1 MIKDFY
7 TLRDIAEQMQIKERT
22 VGRFVSCGE
31 LKASKVGGKWIVS
44 AEKLKDFVDAS
55 TDSKPSKKREAPTL
69 L

>member
-1 MIKDFY
+1 LIKDFY

-22 VGRFVSCGE
+22 VRQFVSCGE
-31 LKASKVGGKWIVS
+31 LKARKVGGKWIVT

-55 TDSKPSKKREAPTL
+55 TDPKPSKKREEPIL